1 MLVAGLTTRRPRIRV
16 TGNAADSQHDAAM
29 LDGVVRVVEHCA
41 DDPDLRPQGMA
52 HHFRQPVRGD
62 HLDVVVQQADDL
74 TAGTTGA
81 EVVDRGVVERKR
93 PADHADT
100 WIRSE
105 EHTSELQSLMRIS
118 YAVFCLKKK

>member
-1 MLVAGLTTRRPRIRV
+1 MLVAGITTRRPRIRV
-16 TGNAADSQHDAAM
+16 TGNAAVSQHDAAM

-81 EVVDRGVVERKR
+81 EVVDRG
-93 PADHADT
+93 
-100 WIRSE
+100 RSE
-105 EHTSELQSLMRIS
+105 EHTSELQSLMRNS
-118 YAVFCLKKK
+118 YAVFCLKKKN